1 MRTLQAAYDRF
12 SNEDDSEAMQRDHLS
27 GGKLRLKKEYDDRRL
42 KEGEKWMD
50 EFQELSTTKDRKRE
64 NELFTKLRADLEKGS
79 GGNKTLVRAAELEG
93 AGLYHPSL
101 TGGSMYSTV
110 DTERA
115 YRAKDPNSA
124 EFKQRNI
131 KEQNENKE
139 EQYKRSQRVAR
150 NVAAKPW
157 LFGKK

>member
-12 SNEDDSEAMQRDHLS
+12 SNEDDSEAMRRDIF
-27 GGKLRLKKEYDDRRL
+27 GKLRLKKEYDDQRL
-42 KEGEKWMD
+42 KEGEKWSD

-93 AGLYHPSL
+93 AGFYHPSL

-124 EFKQRNI
+124 EFKQRSIEEAN
-131 KEQNENKE
+131 KRKE
-139 EQYKRSQRVAR
+139 EAYAASQRIAQNKAAR
-150 NVAAKPW
+150 PW
-157 LFGKK
+157 LFGGK